1 MTRQLDTTPTRTTAN
16 DDLRDTE
23 LTMDHL
29 GLVVGGL
36 RKSAGGSASGVMFLR
51 FEFKLN

>member
-1 MTRQLDTTPTRTTAN
+1 VTRQLDITPTLTTAN
-16 DDLRDTE
+16 DDLRGTA
-23 LTMDHL
+23 LTMDQL
-29 GLVVGGL
+29 RLVVGGL